1 MQFPLSKQRIL
12 QLSLVFGL
20 IYFFSPNGMAQLPS
34 ITISFLMK
42 NVLGLTATQAS
53 YLGAITLIG
62 WAIKPLWGII
72 SDFFPI
78 LGYRRKSY
86 LIVTTLLAAGVWLSL
101 GQMEN
106 YTAQTLLFLFA
117 LSSVAYA
124 FMDVICDALMIE
136 QGKPHNLTGRF
147 QSIQWGAVY
156 IASIIAGYA
165 GGWVAQNLKPQD
177 VFSINAVFPL
187 LILVVVF
194 LFVKEERSLHVKEQV
209 RHTFEAL
216 KDTFREKRMWLLAFF
231 LFFWTFSPSFGVPFF
246 YYSVDNLK
254 FDQLFFGTVAAVSS
268 ACAAL
273 AAFLFGKYL
282 HTIKTK
288 PFLRWMIGVGV
299 VATLFDLLYFIPFIK
314 ENLALAK
321 TLYLASAAILGL
333 VGTLS
338 FLVILNAAARS
349 CLKYAEGTT
358 FATLTSF
365 WNIGVM
371 LSAVAGGYLFSKMGL
386 PPLILVSA
394 VFTGAAWLLLPFIRF
409 VDD

>member
-1 MQFPLSKQRIL
+1 MQTPLSKQRIL

-42 NVLGLTATQAS
+42 NVLGLTATQAA

-106 YTAQTLLFLFA
+106 YTVQTLLFLFA

-165 GGWVAQNLKPQD
+165 GGWVAQNLKPQE

-187 LILVVVF
+187 IILATVF
-194 LFVKEERSLHVKEQV
+194 LFVKEERSLHVQEQV
-209 RHTFEAL
+209 RHTLLAL
-216 KDTFREKRMWLLAFF
+216 KNTFREKRVWLLAFF
-231 LFFWTFSPSFGVPFF
+231 LFFWTFSPSFGAPFF

-254 FDQLFFGTVAAVSS
+254 FDPVFFGTVAAVGS
-268 ACAAL
+268 AFSAL
-273 AAFLFGKYL
+273 AAILFGKYL
-282 HTIKTK
+282 HTMKTR

-299 VATLFDLLYFIPFIK
+299 AATLFDLLYFSAFIR
-314 ENLALAK
+314 ENLGFAK
-321 TLYLASAAILGL
+321 ILFLGSAAVLGL

-371 LSAVAGGYLFSKMGL
+371 LSAALGGYLFSKIGL
-386 PPLILVSA
+386 PPLIIVSA
-394 VFTGAAWLLLPFIRF
+394 VFTAASWLILPFVKF

>member
-1 MQFPLSKQRIL
+1 MESSLSKQRIL

-42 NVLGLTATQAS
+42 NVLGLTATQAA
-53 YLGAITLIG
+53 YLGAITLVG

-86 LIVTTLLAAGVWLSL
+86 LIVTTLLAAVVWLSL

-106 YTAQTLLFLFA
+106 YTVQTLLFLFA

-147 QSIQWGAVY
+147 QAIQWGAVY

-165 GGWVAQNLKPQD
+165 GGWVAQNLKPQE
-177 VFSINAVFPL
+177 VFSINAIFPL
-187 LILVVVF
+187 VILAVVF
-194 LFVKEERSLHVKEQV
+194 LFVKEERSLRVKEQI
-209 RHTFEAL
+209 RQTFDAL
-216 KDTFREKRMWLLAFF
+216 KNTFKEKRMWLLAFF
-231 LFFWTFSPSFGVPFF
+231 LFFWTFSPSFGAPFF

-254 FDQLFFGTVAAVSS
+254 FEPVFFGTVAALGS
-268 ACAAL
+268 AFSAL

-282 HTIKTK
+282 HTLKTK

-299 VATLFDLLYFIPFIK
+299 VATLFDLLYFSSFVR
-314 ENLALAK
+314 EHLGFAK
-321 TLYLASAAILGL
+321 ILFLGSAAVLGL

-349 CLKYAEGTT
+349 CQKYAKGTT

-371 LSAVAGGYLFSKMGL
+371 LSAVAGGYLFSKIGL
-386 PPLILVSA
+386 PPLIVVSA
-394 VFTGAAWLLLPFIRF
+394 IFTAAAWLLLPFIRF